1 MPTRKQQLQTL
12 IDTNLESG
20 TNITAA
26 EHRSV
31 ETSIMNAAVPA
42 NRGWCSGVDING
54 SGPGFLICSGDI
66 DSAYVTSIGNLTT
79 IDVIMKTPMGN
90 TNYMVKI
97 NLESQATDYFYD
109 ASLLVPVFKI
119 ITQERFYIL
128 NRELPAGG
136 LQNIKFH
143 LEVVSLDY

>member
-20 TNITAA
+20 TSITAA

-31 ETSIMNAAVPA
+31 ETSIINAAIPA
-42 NRGWCSGVDING
+42 NRGWFSGIDVLG
-54 SGPGFLICSGDI
+54 SGPGYLTCSGDI
-66 DSAYVTSIGNLTT
+66 TSAYVTSIGGLTS
-79 IDVIMKTPMGN
+79 IDVYIQTSMEN

-97 NLESQATDYFYD
+97 YPESQATDYFYD
-109 ASLLVPVFKI
+109 ASVLTPIFKI
-119 ITQERFYIL
+119 TTQQRFLIL
-128 NRELPAGG
+128 IREADGG
-136 LQNIKFH
+136 IQNIKFH